1 MVTRLYG
8 RAMNRAAG
16 TNDERLL
23 SDPVLFRELVNRA
36 NDNLSIIDLAT
47 GRFLY
52 VNEML
57 CRSTGYT
64 PEEYGKMTVADIDPT
79 VTEQWDAGKERR
91 RRKKVSVFMREGM
104 TRRKD
109 GTCYPVEISSSIV
122 RIGARDYLVAM
133 SRDITERRAM
143 LTALR
148 TARDGF
154 EQGVKERTA
163 ELVAVNETLKKEIT
177 ARARV
182 ERALM
187 RSQVQLQ
194 RQKRFLE
201 HKNIALSEMLKQIEW
216 EKAKVETNVAR
227 NTREILIPLID
238 KMRLGGASEKYI
250 ELLKD
255 NLKKLTTPFGHPAA
269 YENSKLTPREIEI
282 ATMLRGGL
290 TNKDI
295 SHLLHI
301 TLRSAEWHRYNI
313 RNKLG
318 LKGKKRNLRTV
329 LLES

>member
-1 MVTRLYG
+1 MRKRRQPIVDDL
-8 RAMNRAAG
+8 RA
-16 TNDERLL
+16 
-23 SDPVLFRELVNRA
+23 DPELFQELVNRA

-64 PEEYGKMTVADIDPT
+64 PEEFGKMTVADIDPT
-79 VTEQWDAGKERR
+79 VTERWDADRERR
-91 RRKKVSVFMREGM
+91 RRKKVRVFMREGM
-104 TRRKD
+104 VKSKS
-109 GTCYPVEISSSIV
+109 GTCTPVEISSSIV
-122 RIGARDYLVAM
+122 RIGARDYLVAT
-133 SRDITERRAM
+133 SRDITERRSM

-163 ELVAVNETLKKEIT
+163 ELAAVNETLRKEIT
-177 ARARV
+177 ARAHV
-182 ERALM
+182 EMALR

-201 HKNIALSEMLKQIEW
+201 RKNIAMSEMLKQIEW
-216 EKAKVETNVAR
+216 EKAKVETNVAS
-227 NTREILIPLID
+227 NIREILIPLLD
-238 KMRLGGASEKYI
+238 KMRLNGASEIYI
-250 ELLKD
+250 GILKD
-255 NLKKLTTPFGHPAA
+255 NLKKLTTPFGHHAA
-269 YENSKLTPREIEI
+269 YENSKMTPREIEI
-282 ATMLRGGL
+282 ATMLRSGL

-313 RNKLG
+313 RKKLG
-318 LKGKKRNLRTV
+318 LRGKKRNLRTT
-329 LLES
+329 LLKS